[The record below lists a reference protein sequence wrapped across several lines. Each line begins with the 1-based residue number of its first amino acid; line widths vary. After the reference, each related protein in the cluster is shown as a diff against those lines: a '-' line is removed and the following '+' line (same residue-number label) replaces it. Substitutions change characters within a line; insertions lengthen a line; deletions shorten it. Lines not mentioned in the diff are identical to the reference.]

1 MPRAEVW
8 RAMVL
13 SIGMAAPAEGGHGC
27 AQDGLGICP
36 ERGDAGLH
44 GDEPSRCPVQ
54 LLDDVGRV
62 HIVRAKVV
70 GDGVQRV
77 DRRIVVVPPSP
88 HLAGELHG
96 RRAIDDDEP
105 CAAFDALIGQLQKAS
120 DEVRERHIQLRGER
134 LGAGDLPL
142 GHAHVDLLGVSLHRV
157 GRASFRVLTRRLCR
171 HPRGAGD
178 PPQRS

>member
-1 MPRAEVW
+1 
-8 RAMVL
+8 MVL
-13 SIGMAAPAEGGHGC
+13 SIGMASPAEGGHGC

-77 DRRIVVVPPSP
+77 DRLIVVVPPSP

-105 CAAFDALIGQLQKAS
+105 CAAFDA
-120 DEVRERHIQLRGER
+120 
-134 LGAGDLPL
+134 
-142 GHAHVDLLGVSLHRV
+142 
-157 GRASFRVLTRRLCR
+157 
-171 HPRGAGD
+171 PRGASRRGFRRAGTR
-178 PPQRS
+178 RSRAIPRAVYTE